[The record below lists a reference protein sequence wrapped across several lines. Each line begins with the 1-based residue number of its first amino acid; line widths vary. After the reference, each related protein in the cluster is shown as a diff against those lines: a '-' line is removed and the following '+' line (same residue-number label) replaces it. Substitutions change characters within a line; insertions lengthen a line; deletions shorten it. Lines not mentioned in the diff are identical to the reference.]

1 MEDLE
6 SGSLPQFCSPCVPH
20 ARKTRSLLL
29 RRPVWQ
35 WRCTKKIQWSCPPA
49 SGMICCAGAL
59 HIFSSHPESDQQIFS
74 SAKMLPVTWGMAP
87 YRCYAKLFFPSFS
100 SQWGHENTN
109 LNLLVSVWWL
119 LLQTHHHQHQ
129 EEDPRPKTQKAAHS
143 PWCLTNSFR
152 TRVAGGLSR
161 KTHRS
166 PIGLKNQRPLN
177 FNFGA

>member
-1 MEDLE
+1 MCSSSKNKISFTSQTSLTVALHQENPMKLPTCKWYDLLCGRP
-6 SGSLPQFCSPCVPH
+6 SYIFFPSRIWSANFFFTKNVACNLGHGSI
-20 ARKTRSLLL
+20 SLLCQI
-29 RRPVWQ
+29 V
-35 WRCTKKIQWSCPPA
+35 
-49 SGMICCAGAL
+49 
-59 HIFSSHPESDQQIFS
+59 FSF
-74 SAKMLPVTWGMAP
+74 
-87 YRCYAKLFFPSFS
+87 LFFPV
-100 SQWGHENTN
+100 GHENTN